1 MNFIIVIP
9 ARYASTRLPGKP
21 LVKINGKT
29 MLQRVYEKCCLAVK
43 KKNIIVATDSKKIAD
58 HCKKK
63 KLNFLMTSKKCL
75 TGTDRVAEVSKK
87 IKRDFYI
94 NVQGDEPLIKV
105 EDLIKIINYAKRNP
119 NKIINAMCSI
129 KNRIDYFNSNIPKLV
144 FDNSKNLVYMS
155 RAAIPSNKKNKF
167 IKSYKQVCIYS
178 FPRKMLKIFSN
189 QKVKTLNEKIED
201 IEILRFIDLGF
212 KVKMIEVSESSI
224 AVDTKKDLMK
234 VRRILNNEINRY

>member
-9 ARYASTRLPGKP
+9 ARYASSRFPGKP
-21 LVKINGKT
+21 LVKIHGKT
-29 MLQRVYEKCCLAVK
+29 MLKRVYEKCCQAVA
-43 KKNIIVATDSKKIAD
+43 KKNIIIATDSKKITD
-58 HCKKK
+58 HCKKES
-63 KLNFLMTSKKCL
+63 LNFIMTSKKCL

-87 IKRDFYI
+87 IKKDFYI

-105 EDLIKIINYAKRNP
+105 EDLKKIINYAKKNP
-119 NKIINAMCSI
+119 NKIVNAMCRI
-129 KNRIDYFNSNIPKLV
+129 KNKKDYFNSNIPKLV
-144 FDNSKNLVYMS
+144 FDKSKNLIYMS

-178 FPRKMLKIFSN
+178 FPRKKLKIFSN

-224 AVDTKKDLMK
+224 AVDTKQDLKK
-234 VRRILNNEINRY
+234 VRRIFNNEIN

>member
-9 ARYASTRLPGKP
+9 ARYASSRFPGKP
-21 LVKINGKT
+21 LAKINGKT
-29 MLQRVYEKCCLAVK
+29 MLERVYEKCCLAVE
-43 KKNIIVATDSKKIAD
+43 KKNIIVATDSKKIVD

-63 KLNFLMTSKKCL
+63 KLNFLMTSTKCL

-87 IKRDFYI
+87 IRRDFYI
-94 NVQGDEPLIKV
+94 NVQGDEPLIKAT
-105 EDLIKIINYAKRNP
+105 DLIKVINYAKKNP
-119 NKIINAMCSI
+119 NKIINAMCGI
-129 KNRIDYFNSNIPKLV
+129 KNRKDYFNFNIPKLV
-144 FDNSKNLVYMS
+144 FDKSKNLVYMS

-167 IKSYKQVCIYS
+167 VKSYKQVCIYS
-178 FPRKMLKIFSN
+178 FPRKMLKTFSN

-224 AVDTKKDLMK
+224 AVDTKEDLKK
-234 VRRILNNEINRY
+234 VRKIFNNEIN